1 MVKDFLGYLKS
12 VFGTEKDTAQQLPF
26 KLFFN
31 QFKTVLDSDNQAI
44 EIITDMGEKLGGD
57 YLFDIVYVKRAYKEL
72 FDAISGSISNFDMLT
87 QNKYL
92 QLHDVFKNIDSRI
105 RRALSDISPESVEKV
120 IFYEDITWDMYPDV
134 GGKNAGLAELKN
146 FLRVNV
152 PDAFVIS
159 THAFDKF
166 ILYNGLK
173 EKIELLHQYS
183 GHDELPLNELRDSI
197 INARIPPDL
206 DIAINAAV
214 EKLRARCEEDCFV
227 AVRSSAEEE
236 DSEFS
241 FAGQFETILN
251 VPPKG
256 NAIMDAYKQVVA
268 SLFSVNA
275 VAYQKRF
282 GYNIGKLK
290 MAVGCM
296 VMVDAAASGVIYST
310 NPSGDRETMIINSI
324 WGLGRPIVE
333 GRTDADYYVVKK
345 SVDPEI
351 IDRKS
356 GQKEF
361 MTVSMKGGGT
371 ENIKTPDELRGK
383 LSLNDSQIMDLAL
396 QTLLI
401 EKHFRKPQDIEWA
414 IDKDGRIFI
423 LQSRQMR
430 IDDRKSNSSK
440 VLPQSADSRPIL
452 LKDEGIVVQKGVGA
466 GRVFTLENVEELRN
480 FPRGAILVAR
490 HDSSDFVR
498 LMTYVSAIITDIGTP
513 TSHMASL
520 SREFKVPTVVNTG
533 TATKVLKHGQKI
545 TLNADD
551 EGNITVY
558 DGIVQELIEH
568 TETNY
573 TGMEDVYEYRK
584 KRYVLRYISP
594 LNLVDPLVDNFTVKG
609 CKTIHDIV
617 RFIHEKSVAE
627 LIDIAEHE
635 NSKLEMRFAVKLE
648 LPIPVGIVVIDIG
661 GGLTFSRS
669 PDDISS
675 GNFLRHRQKKLK
687 SVTFEE
693 ITSLP
698 LKSIIKG
705 MMQTG
710 AWNSEIVPLKASDLL
725 TSIMRTS
732 DIVSEGMNNAIYNV
746 AVVSKEYVNLNLR
759 FGYHFI
765 IVDCF
770 CSENARNNHIYF
782 RFVGGGTNIVKRSRR
797 VRFLADILK
806 VYGFN
811 MSIKGDL
818 LIGRI
823 ANIGRNEM
831 LKILERLGLLIAYSR
846 QLDAFLH
853 DDSSVE
859 RYTKNF
865 IEGNYKR

>member
-12 VFGTEKDTAQQLPF
+12 ILGTEKDAAQQLPF

-31 QFKTVLDSDNQAI
+31 QFKNVLDSNNRAV

-57 YLFDIVYVKRAYKEL
+57 YLFDIVYVKKAYKEL
-72 FDAISGSISNFDMLT
+72 FDAISGSISNFDILT
-87 QNKYL
+87 RNKYL

-105 RRALSDISPESVEKV
+105 MGALSDISPESGEKV
-120 IFYEDITWDMYPDV
+120 IFYEDITWYMYPDV

-159 THAFDKF
+159 TRAFDEF
-166 ILYNGLK
+166 MLYNGLK
-173 EKIELLHQYS
+173 ERIELLHQNS
-183 GHDELPLNELRDSI
+183 GHDEMPLNELRDSI
-197 INARIPPDL
+197 INAQIPPDL
-206 DIAINAAV
+206 DIAINAAI
-214 EKLRARCEEDCFV
+214 EKLKARCGEDCSV

-251 VPPKG
+251 VPLKG
-256 NAIMDAYKQVVA
+256 DAVKVAYKQVVA

-282 GYNIGKLK
+282 GYNIGNLK
-290 MAVGCM
+290 MAAGCM
-296 VMVDAAASGVIYST
+296 VMVNAAASGVIYST
-310 NPSGDRETMIINSI
+310 NPGGDKETMIINSI
-324 WGLGRPIVE
+324 WGLGRSIVE

-351 IDRKS
+351 IYRKF
-356 GQKEF
+356 GQKEL
-361 MTVSMKGGGT
+361 MTVSIKDGGT
-371 ENIKTPDELRGK
+371 ENIKTSDELRGK
-383 LSLNDSQIMDLAL
+383 SSLNDNQITDLAL

-414 IDKDGRIFI
+414 IDKVGRIFI

-430 IDDRKSNSSK
+430 IDDRKSSSST
-440 VLPQSADSRPIL
+440 VLPQLADSRTVL
-452 LKDEGIVVQKGVGA
+452 LKDKGVVVQKGIGA
-466 GRVFTLENVEELRN
+466 GRVFILENVEDLSN

-533 TATKVLKHGQKI
+533 SATEVLKHGQKI
-545 TLNADD
+545 TLNAD
-551 EGNITVY
+551 EEENITIY
-558 DGIVQELIEH
+558 DGIVTELIERA
-568 TETNY
+568 EANY
-573 TGMEDVYEYRK
+573 KRMEDVHEYRK

-594 LNLVDPLVDNFTVKG
+594 LNLVDPLVDNFAVKG

-627 LIDIAEHE
+627 LIDNAEHE
-635 NSKLEMRFAVKLE
+635 NSKLKRRFAVKLK
-648 LPIPVGIVVIDIG
+648 LPIPVGIVIIDIG
-661 GGLTFSRS
+661 GGLTFSES
-669 PDDISS
+669 PDGISS
-675 GNFLRHRQKKLK
+675 GNLLRHRPKKLK

-705 MMQTG
+705 MMHTG
-710 AWNSEIVPLKASDLL
+710 AWDSEIVPLKASDLV

-732 DIVSEGMNNAIYNV
+732 DIVSEGMDNAIYNV

-759 FGYHFI
+759 FGYHFT

-782 RFVGGGTNIVKRSRR
+782 RFVGGGTDIVKRSRR
-797 VRFLADILK
+797 VRLLADILK

-811 MSIKGDL
+811 TSEKGDL
-818 LIGRI
+818 LIGRF
-823 ANIGRNEM
+823 ANIGRDEM
-831 LKILERLGLLIAYSR
+831 LELLERLGSLIAFAR
-846 QLDAFLH
+846 QLDAVLQ
-853 DDSSVE
+853 DDSLVE

-865 IEGNYKR
+865 IEGNYER